1 MINMDEV
8 KRIAYNKHAFYKRDL
23 LIMIEHQLESKNLFA
38 DDRFSNYCYN
48 HGIADDDYS
57 VRRDELEE
65 MRDILKASM

>member
-8 KRIAYNKHAFYKRDL
+8 KRIAYNKHAYYKRDL
-23 LIMIEHQLESKNLFA
+23 LMMIDHQLESANRFA

-48 HGIADDDYS
+48 HGIADNSYS
-57 VRRDELEE
+57 IRRDELEE